1 MFGYGTLSL
10 KVESF
15 CSFKHRNVKGGGKG
29 KNNND
34 IYDNVAAVG
43 VAWRTMS
50 RA

>member
-1 MFGYGTLSL
+1 MLECGTL

-15 CSFKHRNVKGGGKG
+15 CSFKHRDVGEGEG

-34 IYDNVAAVG
+34 VYDNVAAVG

>member
-1 MFGYGTLSL
+1 MLEYGTLSL

-15 CSFKHRNVKGGGKG
+15 CSFKHRAMRGGEG

-34 IYDNVAAVG
+34 VYDNAAAVG